1 MIYCKSNKYII
12 MEKNEN
18 FFEKQSASSY
28 VKAKIVSSYF
38 PQYCRI
44 LSKFPQ
50 KQFRYIDL
58 FAGPG
63 LYGDGHESTPLMI
76 AKECYED
83 ENLRKRVWMLF
94 NDKKYKG
101 VLEENF
107 MERYPKG
114 TFGKEPF
121 FADRTIGECD
131 TVERYLQ
138 KNTMVNGKNSSPA
151 LLFFD
156 PFGYKGIKTQV
167 LADFLK
173 NWGNEIF
180 LFLNTKRI
188 NPAIDNALFLRYIKD
203 MFPLSYAEVKLG
215 KGKQEYVITR
225 LAYIVDMLGRE
236 FNLLLNKSVY
246 YTAFQ
251 FQEEDINTT
260 SHFILHLTKNAKGY
274 ELVKTIYNDFANVG
288 TTFDGFHTY
297 TFDPK
302 LLNKHDMEL
311 FDYSSDNIQSLADRL
326 LGVYKGKVIDARTL
340 FDKDQV
346 NTKYCLSHYTEALRK
361 LVEEGKIKSN
371 FIDGKKHKVSV
382 LIIKECMLEF

>member
-1 MIYCKSNKYII
+1 

-76 AKECYED
+76 AKECYAD

-114 TFGKEPF
+114 TFGKDPF
-121 FADRTIGECD
+121 FADRTIGECE
-131 TVERYLQ
+131 TVEKYLQ
-138 KNTMVNGKNSSPA
+138 KNTMVNGRNSSPA

-167 LADFLK
+167 LADFLQ

-215 KGKQEYVITR
+215 KGKKETVNAR
-225 LAYIVDMLGRE
+225 LQYIVDMLGRE

-251 FQEEDINTT
+251 FQEEDIKTT

-288 TTFDGFHTY
+288 TVFDGFHTY

-326 LGVYKGKVIDARTL
+326 VSVYKGKVT
-340 FDKDQV
+340 
-346 NTKYCLSHYTEALRK
+346 
-361 LVEEGKIKSN
+361 
-371 FIDGKKHKVSV
+371 
-382 LIIKECMLEF
+382 

>member
-1 MIYCKSNKYII
+1 MG
-12 MEKNEN
+12 KNEN

-50 KQFRYIDL
+50 EQFRYIDL

-63 LYGDGHESTPLMI
+63 LYWDGHESTPLMV
-76 AKECYED
+76 AKECCAD
-83 ENLRKRVWMLF
+83 EYLKNRVWMLF
-94 NDKKYKG
+94 NDVKFKN

-107 MERYPKG
+107 LSRYPKG
-114 TFGKEPF
+114 TFGRDPF
-121 FADRTIGECD
+121 FADRSIGECD
-131 TVERYLQ
+131 AVERYLQ
-138 KNTMVNGKNSSPA
+138 KDTMVNGKNSSPA

-167 LADFLK
+167 LSDFLK

-188 NPAIDNALFLRYIKD
+188 NAAIDNELFLKYIKD
-203 MFPLSYAEVKLG
+203 MFPLSYEEVKLG
-215 KGKQEYVITR
+215 KGKQENVIAR

-236 FNLLLNKSVY
+236 FNLILKKNVY

-260 SHFILHLTKNAKGY
+260 SHFILHLTKNSKGY

-288 TTFDGFHTY
+288 TTFDGLHTY

-302 LLNKHDMEL
+302 LLNSHDMGL
-311 FDYSSDNIQSLADRL
+311 FDYSSDNIHCLADRL
-326 LGVYKGKVIDARTL
+326 YADYKGKVIDARKL
-340 FDKDQV
+340 FDNDQIKT
-346 NTKYCLSHYTEALRK
+346 NYCLSHYTAALRN
-361 LVEEGKIKSN
+361 LVEEGKIKST
-371 FIDGKKHKVSV
+371 FTDGKNHKVSV
-382 LIIKECMLEF
+382 LIIKECILEF

>member
-1 MIYCKSNKYII
+1 
-12 MEKNEN
+12 MEKNVD

-50 KQFRYIDL
+50 EQFRYIDL

-63 LYGDGHESTPLMI
+63 LYKDGHESTPLMV
-76 AKECYED
+76 ARECNAD
-83 ENLRKRVWMLF
+83 ENLKNRVWMLF
-94 NDKKYKG
+94 NDKQYKD
-101 VLEENF
+101 VLKENF
-107 MERYPKG
+107 LMRYPMG
-114 TFGKEPF
+114 TFKNKPF
-121 FADRTIGECD
+121 FADRTIGECAS
-131 TVERYLQ
+131 VEAYLQ
-138 KNTMVNGKNSSPA
+138 KDTMVNGKNSSPA

-167 LADFLK
+167 LANFLQ

-188 NPAIDNALFLRYIKD
+188 NAALDNKLFLKYIKE

-215 KGKQEYVITR
+215 KGQQENVLAR

-251 FQEEDINTT
+251 FQEEDIKTT

-326 LGVYKGKVIDARTL
+326 FDIYRGKVVDARSL
-340 FDKDQV
+340 FDTDQIKT
-346 NTKYCLSHYTEALRK
+346 NYCLSHYTEALRK
-361 LVEEGKIKSN
+361 LVEEGKIKST
-371 FIDGKKHKVSV
+371 FTDGKKHKVSV
-382 LIIKECMLEF
+382 LIIKECILEF

>member
-1 MIYCKSNKYII
+1 

-44 LSKFPQ
+44 LSKYPQ
-50 KQFRYIDL
+50 NEFRYIDL

-63 LYGDGHESTPLMI
+63 LYEDKHESTPLMV
-76 AKECYED
+76 AKECNAD
-83 ENLRKRVWMLF
+83 EYLKRHVWMLF
-94 NDKKYKG
+94 NDKKYIK
-101 VLEENF
+101 VLKENF
-107 MERYPKG
+107 LKLYPNG
-114 TFGKEPF
+114 TFKKNPF
-121 FADRTIGECD
+121 FADRTIGECK
-131 TVERYLQ
+131 TVETYLQ
-138 KNTMVNGKNSSPA
+138 KNTMLNGKNSSPA

-188 NPAIDNALFLRYIKD
+188 NAAIDNELFLKHIKD
-203 MFPLSYAEVKLG
+203 MFPISYRVVKLG
-215 KGKQEYVITR
+215 KGNQENVISR
-225 LAYIVDMLGRE
+225 LAYIVDMLGKE

-288 TTFDGFHTY
+288 TTFDGSHTY

-302 LLNKHDMEL
+302 LLNRRDMEL
-311 FDYSSDNIQSLADRL
+311 FDYSSDNIHALADRL
-326 LGVYKGKVIDARTL
+326 IKVYKGKIIDARTL
-340 FDKDQV
+340 FDEDQV
-346 NTKYCLSHYTEALRK
+346 NTKFCLSHYTEALRK
-361 LVEEGKIKSN
+361 LVEEGKIKST
-371 FIDGKKHKVSV
+371 FTDGKKHKVSV
-382 LIIKECMLEF
+382 LIIKKCIIQF